1 MREFARLPRR
11 PERDAIAADE
21 LEDFDRVAAR
31 TASMQ
36 YQDYGSPARYFEAIM
51 NSPPL
56 AAAVVRLGT
65 LVRQG
70 ALRGSYSDAERELV
84 DVVLGTYLGYNGIFT
99 VHLPDALAVGVRRE
113 AIDAIRAGREHEL
126 TDDERQIAT
135 YSREVVAGT
144 VTDHSYAA
152 MVERLGARGAM
163 EFTLFVG
170 FLLMTIRMWQAFGVP
185 DPEDGEIDALL
196 RRLADGVDPLP
207 HPAARI
213 G

>member
-1 MREFARLPRR
+1 
-11 PERDAIAADE
+11 
-21 LEDFDRVAAR
+21 
-31 TASMQ
+31 
-36 YQDYGSPARYFEAIM
+36 
-51 NSPPL
+51 
-56 AAAVVRLGT
+56 
-65 LVRQG
+65 
-70 ALRGSYSDAERELV
+70 
-84 DVVLGTYLGYNGIFT
+84 
-99 VHLPDALAVGVRRE
+99 
-113 AIDAIRAGREHEL
+113 
-126 TDDERQIAT
+126 
-135 YSREVVAGT
+135 
-144 VTDHSYAA
+144 